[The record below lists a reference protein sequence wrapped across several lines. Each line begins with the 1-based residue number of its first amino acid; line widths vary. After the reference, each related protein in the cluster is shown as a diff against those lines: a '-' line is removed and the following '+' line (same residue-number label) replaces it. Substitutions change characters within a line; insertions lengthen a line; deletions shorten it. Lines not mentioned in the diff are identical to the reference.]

1 MRAPTGS
8 GSARP
13 FKPATAMH
21 PIEAQVRA
29 FIGETFP
36 SEADS
41 AQLDA
46 EASLFESGVLDS
58 MGVLT
63 LVTWLEQTFG
73 ITVEDDE
80 VLPENIDGIG
90 PLVRYIRAKREAAG

>member
-1 MRAPTGS
+1 
-8 GSARP
+8 
-13 FKPATAMH
+13 MH

-41 AQLDA
+41 AKLDA
-46 EASLFESGVLDS
+46 EASLFDSGVLDS

-63 LVTWLEQTFG
+63 LVTWLEEAFG

-90 PLVRYIRAKREAAG
+90 PLVRYIRAKREAAGLPG